1 MKIFYLVAA
10 LAGAVI
16 PWWFNLRAFA
26 EIGDQF
32 TPQAFFMVGFEGSAM
47 LGSVAA
53 DFWIG
58 STVAVVWMIAEAR
71 RLRIR
76 HWWFFLVWTFAVA
89 WASALPLFLFVRE
102 RHREAGMKGV
112 AGES

>member
-1 MKIFYLVAA
+1 
-10 LAGAVI
+10 
-16 PWWFNLRAFA
+16 
-26 EIGDQF
+26 
-32 TPQAFFMVGFEGSAM
+32 
-47 LGSVAA
+47 
-53 DFWIG
+53 
-58 STVAVVWMIAEAR
+58 MIAEAR

>member
-10 LAGAVI
+10 LVGAVV
-16 PWWFNLRAFA
+16 PWWFNLRAF
-26 EIGDQF
+26 ELGELF

-58 STVAVVWMIAEAR
+58 SIVAVVWMTVEAR

-102 RHREAGMKGV
+102 RHRDAAAKPIP
-112 AGES
+112 

>member
-1 MKIFYLVAA
+1 MKIFYLIAA

-26 EIGDQF
+26 EPGEPF
-32 TPQAFFMVGFEGSAM
+32 TPQAFFMVGFEGSAI

-53 DFWIG
+53 DFWVG
-58 STVAVVWMIAEAR
+58 SAVAIVWMIVEAR

-76 HWWFFLVWTFAVA
+76 HWWFFLVWTFGIA

-102 RHREAGMKGV
+102 RHLDAAKPASV
-112 AGES
+112 